1 MNCSICE
8 EKIIADPFGWEGG
21 NNAEPI
27 NDGKCCWQCDINV
40 VLPARLAELGFKDIE
55 IEGIIKIKQKEAE
68 QWGSTYMD

>member
-27 NDGKCCWQCDINV
+27 NDGKCCYLCDINV
-40 VLPARLAELGFKDIE
+40 VLPARLAEHGFNEEE
-55 IEGIIKIKQKEAE
+55 IETVIRIKQKEA
-68 QWGSTYMD
+68 